1 MYYDIMTLFVCR
13 AQGLGSRGF
22 LERKMLDA
30 KIRDFVDQNHHAVLS
45 TFRRSGAVQMSIIT
59 VGPHGEGVAF
69 TTTEGRSKLANLK
82 RNPRCSLLV
91 SQDSWWGFVVL
102 EGSATVLA
110 ADNTDADELRL
121 ALRDVYRAASGS
133 EHPDWD
139 EYDEAMRNERRAAV
153 IVAPERVY
161 V

>member
-1 MYYDIMTLFVCR
+1 
-13 AQGLGSRGF
+13 
-22 LERKMLDA
+22 MLAD
-30 KIRDFVDQNHHAVLS
+30 KIREFVAQNHHAVLS

-59 VGPHGEGVAF
+59 VGPYRDGVAF

-82 RNPRCSLLV
+82 RDPRCSLLV

-102 EGSATVLA
+102 EGNATVLA
-110 ADNTDADELRL
+110 ADNTDAGELRL

-139 EYDEAMRNERRAAV
+139 EYDEAMRNEHRAAV
-153 IVAPERVY
+153 VVVPERTYGTAV
-161 V
+161 